1 MVIDELK
8 KQVQAL
14 ALQRAQLKDQ
24 LEQVEKTLQVLNFGM
39 QVLEADQ
46 KAKEVPADAV
56 ADDDEM

>member
-24 LEQVEKTLQVLNFGM
+24 LEQIEKTLQVLNFGM

-46 KAKEVPADAV
+46 KAKEAPADAV